1 MSLVPGTRLGSYLVR
16 SLLGSGGMGEVYLA
30 HDERLRRDVAVKLMA
45 PRLEHEARAVDRF
58 IREALAVSAL
68 NHPNIVTIHETGE
81 DAAGRFIVMELVQGR
96 SLREV
101 IRQGATVEQARD
113 LIRQVAEA
121 LTVAHAR
128 QIVHR
133 DVKPDNVMV
142 RDDGYV
148 KVLDFGLA
156 RIAMAGPAGEATVS
170 AETRTGLVLGTIGY
184 LSPEQARGEAVT
196 TASDVFALGILLYE
210 LLTGQHPFHAA
221 SPLAVLHGITNDAPV
236 PPSRLGI
243 EVPAWLDQLVLECLQ
258 KDARLRPATSE
269 VAARLRGASGATPAG
284 PAHAPVTRPAER
296 IVGREREMDELVA
309 AFGRARDGSG
319 RMITISGE
327 PGLGKTALVE
337 EFLASIGT
345 SGQARVARGRCS
357 ERLAGSEAYLPFLEA
372 LDDLLRSESHGS
384 LIRVVKSVAPN
395 WYAQVRSAGDDSSA
409 ERALTEAGAGSP
421 HRMKREMAA
430 LLEEASRLH
439 PVVLFLDDLHWAD
452 GSTVDLLGY
461 LSDRL
466 SSMRML
472 IVVTF
477 RPSELAQTRHPFLS
491 LKLDLQARGVCREI
505 ALDYLSA
512 EAVARYIALECPGH
526 ALPGELLAL
535 IYQRT
540 EGHALFLVDL
550 IRDLRRRGAIVSR
563 ADGNCVLA
571 EGLAALEREL
581 PESVRSMIQRK
592 LGALGNADRQLLSAA
607 AVQGD
612 DFCASVVGQALGLDE
627 SAVEDALD
635 RLERDHA
642 LVRFVGELTCPD
654 RTITPQFRF
663 AHTLYRS
670 ALTDGLRPSRRGALA
685 GEVAGALVQRWA
697 DRTPEI
703 ALDLAVLFETAR
715 APLASA
721 RYFGVAAQSASRLFA
736 HQEALGLSERGLA
749 LLNTLPDD
757 GPRRGVEL
765 ELQMTRAL
773 ALKTV
778 RGFAVPEVGQAY
790 RRARELSR
798 QVQDPGQAIPVLMGL
813 SAHYIAGGE
822 IGVAYE
828 IAEHLL
834 EVAGRVNDDH
844 VLMIAEWCV
853 GAALHHK
860 GSLRQAHEHLER
872 ALALYDPEFHRAR
885 AWQVGIEPGIFSQC
899 ESARTLL
906 LLDRGDESAARIARA
921 EQQARALGHP
931 QTLAFVLLFE
941 MLLLHLRD
949 QPASALAV
957 HHELA
962 ALCAAKG
969 IAQEM
974 LWARPVYGWALFETG
989 DQRRGLEEA
998 AAGLEEQEESRNALL
1013 RPYYLQLQAEML
1025 LRAGQPDAAA
1035 SVLEAAEA
1043 VGRTTDQHMF
1053 AAEWHRLRG
1062 RIVLARDA
1070 SRVEEAQAA
1079 FDNALEVARWQGAK
1093 LFEGRARAALV
1104 QLAAAQAAAASRP
1117 PQSTTTA

>member
-1 MSLVPGTRLGSYLVR
+1 MSGMSLVPGTRLGSYLVR

-30 HDERLRRDVAVKLMA
+30 HDDRLRRDVAVKLMA
-45 PRLEHEARAVDRF
+45 PRLEQEARAVDRF

-81 DAAGRFIVMELVQGR
+81 APAGRFIVMELVQGR

-101 IRQGATVEQARD
+101 IRQGATVEQAHD

-121 LTVAHAR
+121 LSVAHAR

-133 DVKPDNVMV
+133 DIKPDNVMV
-142 RDDGYV
+142 REDGYV

-156 RIAMAGPAGEATVS
+156 RIAMTEHASDATVS

-196 TASDVFALGILLYE
+196 TASDVFALGILFYE

-236 PPSRLGI
+236 PPSRMGI
-243 EVPAWLDQLVLECLQ
+243 EVPAWADQLVLECLQ
-258 KDARLRPATSE
+258 KEARLRPSASE
-269 VAARLRGASGATPAG
+269 VASRLRAPSGVVAVAPAAPLARPAG
-284 PAHAPVTRPAER
+284 R
-296 IVGREREMDELVA
+296 IVGRERELDELIA
-309 AFGRARDGSG
+309 AFDRAREGSG
-319 RMITISGE
+319 CMVTVSGE
-327 PGLGKTALVE
+327 PGLGKTSLVE
-337 EFLASIGT
+337 EFLATIT
-345 SGQARVARGRCS
+345 ASGHARVARGRCS

-384 LIRVVKSVAPN
+384 LARVVKSVAPN
-395 WYAQVRSAGDDSSA
+395 WYAQVRSAGHDSSA
-409 ERALTEAGAGSP
+409 ERALTEAGTGSP
-421 HRMKREMAA
+421 HRMKREMAS

-466 SSMRML
+466 STMRML
-472 IVVTF
+472 IVATF

-491 LKLDLQARGVCREI
+491 LKLDLQARGVCREM
-505 ALDYLSA
+505 ALEYLSA
-512 EAVARYIALECPGH
+512 EAVARYVAQECPGH
-526 ALPGELLAL
+526 ALPPELLAL
-535 IYQRT
+535 LHERT

-550 IRDLRRRGAIVSR
+550 VRDLKRRGAIVPR
-563 ADGNCVLA
+563 GDGPCVLA
-571 EGLAALEREL
+571 EGLSALAREL
-581 PESVRSMIQRK
+581 PESVRSMIERK
-592 LGALGNADRQLLSAA
+592 LGSLGNADRQLLSAA
-607 AVQGD
+607 AVQGGD
-612 DFCASVVGQALGLDE
+612 VCASVVAQALGLDE

-642 LVRFVGELTCPD
+642 VVRFVDEFTCPD
-654 RTITPQFRF
+654 RTITPRYRF
-663 AHTLYRS
+663 AHTLYRG
-670 ALTDGLRPSRRGALA
+670 ALVEGLRPSRRGSLA
-685 GEVAGALVQRWA
+685 GDIAGALVQRWA

-703 ALDLAVLFETAR
+703 ALDLAMLFETAR
-715 APLASA
+715 APLAAA
-721 RYFGVAAQSASRLFA
+721 RYFSVAAQSASRLFA
-736 HQEALGLSERGLA
+736 HQEALALSERGLA
-749 LLNTLPDD
+749 LVSTLPDD

-773 ALKTV
+773 ALKTA

-828 IAEHLL
+828 LAEHLL
-834 EVAGRVNDDH
+834 DVAGRVNDQH

-906 LLDRGDESAARIARA
+906 LLGRADESAARIARA

-931 QTLAFVLLFE
+931 QTLAFSLLFR
-941 MLLLHLRD
+941 MLLSHLRD
-949 QPASALAV
+949 EAADVLTV
-957 HHELA
+957 HQELA
-962 ALCAAKG
+962 PLCAEKG

-974 LWARPVYGWALFETG
+974 LWARPVYGWALFATG
-989 DQRRGLEEA
+989 DERRGLDEV
-998 AAGLEEQEESRNALL
+998 AAGLEDQEGSHNMLL
-1013 RPYYLQLQAEML
+1013 RPYYLQLQAELL
-1025 LRAGQPDAAA
+1025 LRAGDLDAATER
-1035 SVLEAAEA
+1035 LEAAQA
-1043 VGRTTDQHMF
+1043 VGRSTDQHMF

-1062 RIVLARDA
+1062 EILLARATTNVDD
-1070 SRVEEAQAA
+1070 VQAA
-1079 FDNALEVARWQGAK
+1079 FDNALEVARWQGAR
-1093 LFEGRARAALV
+1093 LFEQRARAALAKH
-1104 QLAAAQAAAASRP
+1104 AARTRKLSTP
-1117 PQSTTTA
+1117 PQSTTA